1 MAAIANSERRQMR
14 SRETEEERRIRHNR
28 NIPIQTV
35 NLVSNDEDMPAVA
48 EQGNQPA
55 AEGQGNQ
62 AG

>member
-14 SRETEEERRIRHNR
+14 ARETEEERRVRHNR
-28 NIPIQTV
+28 NKQIPTV
-35 NLVSNDEDMPAVA
+35 NRVSDDEDMPAVA
-48 EQGNQPA
+48 EQRNQPV